1 MRAAVVHAFDHPLR
15 IDERPTP
22 APGHGQ
28 GITGSIVGTRVDLA
42 GTSEFLAQ
50 GRALVVRGT
59 RQLDEVNESFEQIEK
74 GEIDARL
81 IFDFRQ

>member
-1 MRAAVVHAFDHPLR
+1 MRAAVVHAFDQPLC

-22 APGHGQ
+22 TPGHGQ
-28 GITGSIVGTRVDLA
+28 GITGSVVGTRVDLA
-42 GTSEFLAQ
+42 ETFEFLAQ
-50 GRALVVRGT
+50 GRTRVVRET
-59 RQLDEVNESFEQIEK
+59 RQLDEVNESFEQVEK